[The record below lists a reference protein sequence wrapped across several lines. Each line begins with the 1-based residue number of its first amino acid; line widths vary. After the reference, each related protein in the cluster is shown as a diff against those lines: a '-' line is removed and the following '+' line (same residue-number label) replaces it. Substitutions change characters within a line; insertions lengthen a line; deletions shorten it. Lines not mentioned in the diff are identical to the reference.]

1 MREKKMTKEGHQ
13 KKKILITL
21 GILFVFLGTI
31 GISYAYW
38 ILTYS
43 QTGVNKVAA
52 SCFSLS
58 LSNEK
63 NNINLTNAYPILDE
77 EGKKLTPYSFTITNT
92 CDLFASYTVNLEM
105 LDGNAM
111 PIKYINSMLNNE
123 KVTKLS
129 DLEEG
134 KTTIDGSVSSKVLAK
149 GVLGAGDS
157 VDYNLRLWMAEDVTV
172 ENTDAMNAL
181 FSSKVVVVGSVS
193 NYSPVEQGYTTLA
206 NAILAN
212 EYQTTPEISK
222 QKIAAKQTVDFS
234 KTAPILIWNENKGT
248 TLSNVTSTMPHPD
261 LVALKDT
268 DARFKN
274 LTISSVLLNIGTSYT
289 FNSETGKYDITNV
302 SQLDP
307 TTLTYGGDTKYYFC
321 SAGYNTSSTDVIS
334 MWKNSTNCST
344 IYELTSATYTD
355 GSSNGSGGTS
365 IKWRRYNLKGY
376 AMNQTERES
385 DKSDKGLYQMEDDDG
400 ISYYYRGSV
409 NNNYVKYAGA
419 YWRIIRING
428 DGSVRLLYAGTKAN
442 ATGTEV
448 FNKSGVAFNTKKSN
462 PAYNGFMYGNTLN
475 ESYEKTVANE
485 QDSNIKTVLD
495 DWYKTNISG
504 TKNESV
510 VVDAGF
516 CNDRSYYS
524 GNGYSETGTNT
535 TYNAYKRYYQTK
547 VPTLKCAQ
555 TNDLFTLSTS
565 EKGNKALTYPVGLIT
580 VDELM
585 LSGFADGYINKS
597 AYTYNTY
604 SYWTLSPSYFTV
616 LAQAAYGFLLSSAGY
631 AHSGYHVTN
640 GLGVRAVINLSADT
654 QISGGI
660 GTANSPF
667 EVKID

>member
-1 MREKKMTKEGHQ
+1 MEKKKRN
-13 KKKILITL
+13 ILVIAVL
-21 GILFVFLGTI
+21 LI
-31 GISYAYW
+31 GIMAIIGVSYAYW
-38 ILTYS
+38 ILTYT

-105 LDGNAM
+105 LDGNTM

-129 DLEEG
+129 ALEEA

-149 GVLGAGDS
+149 GALGAGDS
-157 VDYNLRLWMAEDVTV
+157 VEYNLRLWMAEDVTMDD
-172 ENTDAMNAL
+172 TDAMNAL
-181 FSSKVVVVGSVS
+181 FVSKVIVVGSVS
-193 NYSPVEQGYTTLA
+193 NYSPTEQGYTTLA
-206 NAILAN
+206 DAILAS

-222 QKIAAKQTVDFS
+222 EKIASKQAVDFS

-268 DARFKN
+268 DDRFKK
-274 LTISSVLLNIGTSYT
+274 LTSSSVLLNIGTSYT
-289 FNSETGKYDITNV
+289 FNSETGKYDITNL

-307 TTLTYGGDTKYYFC
+307 TALTYDGDTKYYFC
-321 SAGYNTSSTDVIS
+321 SAGFNTSSTDVVS
-334 MWKNSTNCST
+334 VWRNYRNCAT

-355 GSSNGSGGTS
+355 GTTTGSGGTS
-365 IKWRRYNLKGY
+365 IKYRKYNLKGY
-376 AMNQTERES
+376 VLNQTERES

-428 DGSVRLLYAGTKAN
+428 DGSIRLLYAGTTADAK
-442 ATGTEV
+442 GTAQ
-448 FNKSGVAFNTKKSN
+448 FIKRNVAFNTKKSN
-462 PAYNGFMYGNTLN
+462 PAYVGYMYGTTLN

-495 DWYKTNISG
+495 NWYKTNISG
-504 TKNESV
+504 TSYEKV
-510 VVDAGF
+510 VADAGF
-516 CNDRSYYS
+516 CNDRTYYS
-524 GNGYSETGTNT
+524 GNAYTETGSNT
-535 TYNAYKRYYQTK
+535 MYNAYQRYYQTK
-547 VPTLKCAQ
+547 TPTLKCAQ

-597 AYTYNTY
+597 TYTYNTS
-604 SYWTLSPSYFTV
+604 SYWTMSPRNFSTENAAAIVFYMGAAGNPSGGISILS
-616 LAQAAYGFLLSSAGY
+616 GG
-631 AHSGYHVTN
+631 
-640 GLGVRAVINLSADT
+640 GVRAVINLSSDT

-660 GTANSPF
+660 GTENNPF
-667 EVKID
+667 EVKIDDLVKSGV